1 MDAGKN
7 KINDILNGNRQLVIP
22 FFQCL
27 YGWIVYLLI
36 WFIERMRL
44 VYRTEK
50 EKFLYLKTVN
60 FELAPIIYSNTYLM
74 EQKGHLRIKS
84 YDTTI
89 NIPE

>member
-1 MDAGKN
+1 MDAGKK
-7 KINDILNGNRQLVIP
+7 KINDILNSNRQLVIS
-22 FFQCL
+22 FFQRS
-27 YGWIVYLLI
+27 YDWTVDLLVL
-36 WFIERMRL
+36 FIERMRL
-44 VYRTEK
+44 AYRTEK